1 MTSQKADVG
10 QQLTLWGDA
19 TEVKEVKAPPEPE
32 SKRTKTR
39 SKADGPETEAKAR
52 QAASPATT
60 QQQFTYPFNIRYAA
74 EILQLT
80 GFVDGQ
86 PYTSDQIKE
95 VLVQNGFT
103 EFQDVQPD
111 FHHNAATNTLVIT
124 IRGSRKGG

>member
-10 QQLTLWGDA
+10 QQLTFWGDA
-19 TEVKEVKAPPEPE
+19 TEVKEVTIQPEAE
-32 SKRTKTR
+32 GKRNKTR
-39 SKADGPETEAKAR
+39 SKGEGTKREAE
-52 QAASPATT
+52 QPPATST
-60 QQQFTYPFNIRYAA
+60 TPQQFTYPFNIRYAA